1 MSPSDTTAPYSF
13 VWSGVGTGT
22 YSITA
27 RAFDN
32 LGAQRTSAASTV
44 TVVAAPVAATTLYF
58 VHPDHLGTPR
68 VVADAAGVTVWR
80 WDNLEP
86 FGLTGVQTDPDG
98 NGQAFVLNLRF
109 AGQYFDAE
117 SGLFHN
123 RHRDYDSASG
133 RYVQADPIGLAGG
146 ISLYSYVG
154 ANPLGFV
161 DPLGL
166 ACEKPGA
173 EAAKRVHK
181 NSLSYVGET
190 HVYRIKGPDGT
201 THKIGESARG
211 LNAEGASVQAEQ
223 QARRLTRETGDV
235 YTSQIRK
242 TFPDKASAREYE
254 TRVIERFRSMYG
266 EDKLPGN
273 LTNR

>member
-1 MSPSDTTAPYSF
+1 
-13 VWSGVGTGT
+13 
-22 YSITA
+22 
-27 RAFDN
+27 
-32 LGAQRTSAASTV
+32 
-44 TVVAAPVAATTLYF
+44 

-68 VVADAAGVTVWR
+68 VVVDAAGVTVWR

-86 FGLTGVQTDPDG
+86 FGLTGPQPDPDG
-98 NGQAFVLNLRF
+98 NGQAFVFNLRF

-166 ACEKPGA
+166 ARCEGGSGFGSGKPPHTAEVTVVRNGEVVSQQTLKSGGMSQE
-173 EAAKRVHK
+173 EAALGFPRS
-181 NSLSYVGET
+181 SLAT
-190 HVYRIKGPDGT
+190 HTEARAVRSTPLQAGDAMTIKG
-201 THKIGESARG
+201 
-211 LNAEGASVQAEQ
+211 QY
-223 QARRLTRETGDV
+223 ARRN
-235 YTSQIRK
+235 Q
-242 TFPDKASAREYE
+242 
-254 TRVIERFRSMYG
+254 
-266 EDKLPGN
+266 
-273 LTNR
+273 